1 MQTSKKHLGQSVGMA
16 VLFAMACMGMVT
28 FMSRL
33 G

>member
-16 VLFAMACMGMVT
+16 VLFAMACMMLVT
-28 FMSRL
+28 FMSRM